1 MSKKNMYKFG
11 LTAMGGTILVS
22 AMIATAIANRGIPYH
37 TDQEMRD
44 AQRNLET
51 SDMEYCAARDA
62 LIQEA
67 RSQFTSTQEYHNT
80 VQKIGDLD
88 YTDPEYKKIES
99 QLDSLEENFINNH
112 LMHNEDELDYR
123 CHKAAEAFSK
133 YFDMQRD
140 STRAAEMLRVP
151 FTTRLKNNWND
162 IQREYHNKK
171 IQQHQTRLN
180 KLQRTK

>member
-1 MSKKNMYKFG
+1 MYKFG

-44 AQRNLET
+44 AQRNLEIR
-51 SDMEYCAARDA
+51 DIEYWAARDA

-80 VQKIGDLD
+80 VRKMGDLD

-123 CHKAAEAFSK
+123 GHKAAEAFST

-171 IQQHQTRLN
+171 IQQQHQTRLN

>member
-1 MSKKNMYKFG
+1 MKNMYKFG

-22 AMIATAIANRGIPYH
+22 AMIATAIANRGIPYY
-37 TDQEMRD
+37 TDEEMRE
-44 AQRNLET
+44 AQWNYET
-51 SDMEYCAARDA
+51 KEGTYWSLRDA
-62 LIQEA
+62 LTQEA
-67 RSQFTSTQEYHNT
+67 REQFKSEPAYHD
-80 VQKIGDLD
+80 VVRKIGDLD

-99 QLDSLEENFINNH
+99 QLDSLEDEFVNSRLNND
-112 LMHNEDELDYR
+112 EELDYR
-123 CHKAAEAFSK
+123 SHRAAEAFST

-151 FTTRLKNNWND
+151 FKTRLKNNWTD